1 MRRLVL
7 LSLLLVSLLAVS
19 GPITPDANRRNEEQT
34 FLTYPEWFLVHSP
47 AEYARYAAADRPL
60 SDFPFWG
67 HIRQLWASYAR
78 VTEATASYPL
88 NTGYH
93 VMILV
98 IASSSTVEYGL
109 RLAYERTLGRL
120 GEWLRGPAPT
130 VEERYAARVAQ
141 DYVNFIRVLPWYEY
155 DFAQAMHG
163 LWQLPAGGDSLFRKW
178 ERRYALSS
186 EYLVKAGYG
195 WLIKQATQASYGKEL
210 LTTLV
215 VLDQPAAPDAQL
227 PDVHLLQTL
236 PDGRQLL
243 SLPRYEAFR
252 SHAEALAQQG
262 ANFHEI
268 AGNPPHAK
276 LLLTILAPA
285 NWQPGSGKD
294 QLLFEQPLLT
304 EPTRKRVAL
313 VTRVGQLGERLRQLH
328 KQPVELEHIY
338 DY

>member
-1 MRRLVL
+1 MRRLAL
-7 LSLLLVSLLAVS
+7 LILLLVSLLAVS
-19 GPITPDANRRNEEQT
+19 SPITPDANRRSEEQT

-47 AEYARYAAADRPL
+47 AEYARYVTADRPL

-67 HIRQLWASYAR
+67 HIRQLWSSYAS

-98 IASSSTVEYGL
+98 IASSTTIEYGL

-130 VEERYAARVAQ
+130 AEESYAARIAQ

-155 DFAQAMHG
+155 DFVRAMHG
-163 LWQLPAGGDSLFRKW
+163 LWRLPASGDSLFRKW
-178 ERRYALSS
+178 ERRYALST

-195 WLIKQATQASYGKEL
+195 WLIKQATQASYGTEL

-215 VLDQPAAPDAQL
+215 VLDRQPSPNAQL
-227 PDVHLLQTL
+227 PDFHPLQTL
-236 PDGRQLL
+236 PDGRQLVR
-243 SLPRYEAFR
+243 LPRYEAF
-252 SHAEALAQQG
+252 SPYAEALAQQG
-262 ANFHEI
+262 TNFREI
-268 AGNPPHAK
+268 AGNPPQAK
-276 LLLTILAPA
+276 LLLTILTPVS
-285 NWQPGSGKD
+285 WRPGSNQD

-313 VTRVGQLGERLRQLH
+313 VTRVGLLGERLRQLH
-328 KQPVELEHIY
+328 SQPVELEHIY